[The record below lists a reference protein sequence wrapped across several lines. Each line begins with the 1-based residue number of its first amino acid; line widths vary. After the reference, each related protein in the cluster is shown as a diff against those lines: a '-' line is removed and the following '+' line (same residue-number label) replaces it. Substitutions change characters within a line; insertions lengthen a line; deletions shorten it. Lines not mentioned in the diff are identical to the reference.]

1 MVFQIREK
9 FGYLLQSA
17 YALQRTI
24 VQFSVFLEQATK
36 NELPYVPTIA
46 DVEPVEHCPMFR
58 ASMWVLQGQRKCRP
72 VFGIVHTGHDDVR
85 SDVIAKG
92 HGIHRYSF
100 PLQSKGTV
108 DLGQG
113 IDHLVLSKVM
123 WGEQL
128 PTDVH
133 GFDNIPIKCPDVQSG
148 MSRLAKGM
156 IQPRQSRKE

>member
-1 MVFQIREK
+1 
-9 FGYLLQSA
+9 
-17 YALQRTI
+17 
-24 VQFSVFLEQATK
+24 
-36 NELPYVPTIA
+36 
-46 DVEPVEHCPMFR
+46 
-58 ASMWVLQGQRKCRP
+58 MWVLQGQRKCRP
-72 VFGIVHTGHDDVR
+72 VFGIVHAGHYDVR

-100 PLQSKGTV
+100 PLQPKGTV

-133 GFDNIPIKCPDVQSG
+133 GFDDIPVKCPDVQSG

-156 IQPRQSRKE
+156 IQPRQPCEHEGAISTYPYQRHRDRVCGGEEIIGGDMYLIFHRVVLWSCCSQ